1 MNIGGIMKKILTLSI
16 FVVFCILNIFAN
28 DYSEHKIVVRFKSN
42 VKNQTELIKQIE
54 QSYGLISQPV
64 LPDNLSI
71 KNPKRKQEILS
82 LNLDVQKLEIAESEL
97 LRSYTLVSEQKIDP
111 IKLCKHIKSKYEEV
125 DLAEP
130 VYKYKV
136 LGFIP
141 SDAFFINQST
151 LLKIKAPEAWEI
163 WKGDPSVVIAI
174 SDNGVFQSHE
184 DLSGNIYINEN
195 EIPNNGIDDD
205 KNGYIDDFR
214 GFNFAGGV
222 ESQGW
227 GNTFGSAID
236 HGTMVAGIS
245 SAHFDNKKGI
255 AGVGGKCRFFPIK
268 ASGKSS
274 DAIEFGNESIIFAA
288 THGFKVLN
296 LSWGGPRPFS
306 EFEQSVINFAIANDV
321 AIVAAGGN
329 IGTNGGTRYDTFY
342 PAGYFGVLGVGEV
355 DEFDEVTTKTSV
367 LGPQVN
373 IMAPGEGN
381 YSTKNNGS
389 YGYVGGGTSFATP
402 IVSGAVALA
411 RSKYPELNAIQALEF
426 VRQCGDDILDVNSSN
441 IDKQLIPKRINL
453 LKVVTTNPFSIPA
466 IKPIK
471 YIYKNSSNQIQD
483 RFSVGDTV
491 RLQINVKNYLGDAK
505 SLIFTL
511 STAHDPAKSISFL
524 TNQVQ
529 TALIKSGE
537 ETYLG
542 DFVFYINKENTSKVI
557 FRIDIQA
564 ENNYKDM
571 FKFEFIPTKTYATFE
586 SDSLIFS
593 MSDDGKF
600 GFIEIGSIKE
610 GWGFTVKGKGNQLFG
625 QSGLMISENNDR
637 LLSFYF
643 NSFKPIK
650 RFVNP
655 KSNLSIMNDD
665 FANLINKI
673 GLEISQQV
681 SFPMPNIVQI
691 DINLQN
697 KSGRKLRLLS
707 VGNFYDWD
715 ILDKSDSNYAEL
727 YTEINS
733 NPIKDNFGGLGAE
746 IIYKPGVDFYVG
758 CVAFSNYASE
768 PQIAGAYYDFTRSFA
783 KEIQLQLLNSGMS
796 IQYDKIDDRS
806 VFTGIRFSDEI
817 ADGAMRSLSLLIAY
831 SHSRDQ
837 LTRDI
842 INVLQMN
849 SIDEHKNI
857 STNSVIAFADY
868 KQNLLQLLIPKS
880 FGENYKIDVFD
891 IFGKPINFIKNYE
904 IHNSG
909 FLVNLSLPT
918 IENQVIFVK
927 VTSSLHNSTNKL
939 IWIK

>member
-1 MNIGGIMKKILTLSI
+1 MRKIFAIITINLL
-16 FVVFCILNIFAN
+16 FVITNLFAN
-28 DYSEHKIVVRFKSN
+28 DYSEYKIVIRFKSN
-42 VKNQTELIKQIE
+42 VENQSELIKQIE
-54 QSYGLISQPV
+54 KRFGLKSNRV
-64 LPDNLSI
+64 LTENLST
-71 KNPKRKQEILS
+71 KNPERKNEILS
-82 LNLDVQKLEIAESEL
+82 RRIDVQKLISAENEL
-97 LRSYTLVSEQKIDP
+97 LRSYTLVANQKIDP
-111 IKLCKHIKSKYEEV
+111 FKLCKQIKSAYDCVE
-125 DLAEP
+125 LAEP
-130 VYKYKV
+130 ICNYKV
-136 LGFIP
+136 LGYIP
-141 SDAFFINQST
+141 NDAFFINQST

-163 WKGDPSVVIAI
+163 WKGDPYVVVAV
-174 SDNGVFQSHE
+174 SDNGVFQNHE
-184 DLSGNIYINEN
+184 DLTGNIYINEG
-195 EIPNNGIDDD
+195 EIPNNGLDDD

-214 GFNFAGGV
+214 GFNFAGAV

-227 GNTFGSAID
+227 GGTYGAAID
-236 HGTMVAGIS
+236 HGTMVAGIC
-245 SAHFDNKKGI
+245 SAHFDNQKGI
-255 AGVGGKCRFFPIK
+255 AGIGGKCRLFPIK

-288 THGFKVLN
+288 VHGFKVLN

-355 DEFDEVTTKTSV
+355 DEFDEVTTQTSA
-367 LGPQVN
+367 LGPQVA

-426 VRQCGDDILDVNSSN
+426 VRQCGDDILENNSTN

-471 YIYKNSSNQIQD
+471 YLYKNTSNQVQD

-505 SLIFTL
+505 SLKFTL
-511 STAHDPAKSISFL
+511 SAAYDPAKSINIL
-524 TNQVQ
+524 TNQLQ
-529 TALIKSGE
+529 LPLIRTNE
-537 ETYLG
+537 ETFIG

-557 FRIDIQA
+557 FRVDIQS
-564 ENNYKDM
+564 ENDYKDM

-586 SDSLIFS
+586 SDSVIFS

-600 GFIEIGSIKE
+600 GFIELGSVKE
-610 GWGFTVKGKGNQLFG
+610 GSGFTVKGKGNQLYG
-625 QSGLMISENNDR
+625 QSGLLISENNDK

-643 NSFKPIK
+643 DSFKPIK
-650 RFVNP
+650 RFIQPNP
-655 KSNLSIMNDD
+655 NQSIINDD
-665 FANLINKI
+665 FANSINKI
-673 GLEISQQV
+673 GLEISQKV
-681 SFPMPNIVQI
+681 SFPLPNIAQI
-691 DINLQN
+691 DIKIQN
-697 KSGRKLRLLS
+697 KSGRTLKLLS

-733 NPIKDNFGGLGAE
+733 NQERNSFGGLGAE
-746 IIYKPGVDFYVG
+746 IIYKPGEDFYLG
-758 CVAFSNYASE
+758 CVAYSNYHSE

-783 KEIQLQLLNSGMS
+783 KEIQLQLLNSGLS
-796 IQYDKIDDRS
+796 IQYDKVDDRS
-806 VFTGIRFSDEI
+806 IFAGIRFVDPI
-817 ADGAMRSLSLLIAY
+817 ADGAERDLSLLIGY
-831 SHSRDQ
+831 SQNRDE
-837 LTRDI
+837 LTKDI
-842 INVLQMN
+842 INVLKMN
-849 SIDEHKNI
+849 SAEEHRII
-857 STNSVIAFADY
+857 SDQPIKIFSDT
-868 KQNLLQLLIPKS
+868 KQNLMQILIPEN
-880 FGENYKIDVFD
+880 FGEDYKIEIYDM
-891 IFGKPINFIKNYE
+891 FGKLINYVKNNE
-904 IHNSG
+904 SRNSG
-909 FLVNLSLPT
+909 FVVNLLLPI